1 MIPNAKTPA
10 PWNYVGGGV
19 VKDASGRLV
28 AYLAGRLND
37 PEITDRVGCQI
48 AAAPE
53 LYEALRVLLADH
65 VNLIRSG
72 DCGSWDAEED
82 GAVIEARAALAK
94 ALGK

>member
-19 VKDASGRLV
+19 IEDAAGKVV

-37 PEITDRVGCQI
+37 PEITDNVGCQI

-53 LYEALRVLLADH
+53 LYEALKDLLVVIATDD
-65 VNLIRSG
+65 LIAQSG
-72 DCGSWDAEED
+72 SCMQQ
-82 GAVIEARAALAK
+82 ARAALAK
-94 ALGK
+94 ARGDDGVRR